1 MRDENLAFVFYINF
15 LYICFKFNFK
25 LMQRV
30 YNILVSLFGESK
42 QGGYTKGTTQ
52 YQFNCPYCADE
63 KGGID
68 NKYNLEIS
76 FAIGK
81 YHCWACNSSGPISRL
96 IKSRGGKELIIEYF
110 SIINDIKETQYFDL
124 NLFKDTEEFFEEK
137 YLKLP
142 KTFRKIDLN
151 KCRNNAL
158 IKLLNN
164 RKISQ
169 DIIDYYN
176 IGVTTWDEDDWSWRD
191 RIIIPSYNAVGD
203 LNYYVGRSFKETDK
217 RNKYKN
223 CDVDKYKIVIH
234 EDKIQ
239 WDADIFLVEGIID
252 CIYYS
257 NCISML
263 GKSLNKTSEL
273 YSKLYEK
280 ANAKIII
287 VLDGDTTD
295 KEIKKIYNTL
305 NIGRL
310 RGRIRYIRLGSDEL
324 PWKDFGE
331 AYEELGREGIIKCM
345 KQVENFSEIELLM

>member
-1 MRDENLAFVFYINF
+1 
-15 LYICFKFNFK
+15 
-25 LMQRV
+25 MQRI
-30 YNILVSLFGESK
+30 YNILVSIFGESK
-42 QGGYTKGTTQ
+42 QGGYINGTTQ

-76 FAIGK
+76 FSLGK
-81 YHCWACNSSGPISRL
+81 YHCWSCNHSGPISRL
-96 IKSRGGKELIIEYF
+96 IKSRGGKELSIEYF
-110 SIINDIKETQYFDL
+110 SIINDIKETRYFDL
-124 NLFKDTEEFFEEK
+124 NLFKDVEDLSDSG

-142 KTFRKIDLN
+142 KTFKKINLNTCRNKALINFLNSRKIN
-151 KCRNNAL
+151 
-158 IKLLNN
+158 
-164 RKISQ
+164 Q
-169 DIIDYYN
+169 DINDYYN

-191 RIIIPSYNAVGD
+191 RVVIPSYNSFGE

-223 CDVDKYKIVIH
+223 CDVDKYRIVVH

-239 WDADIFLVEGIID
+239 WDANIYLVEGIID
-252 CIYYS
+252 CIYYN

-263 GKSLNKTSEL
+263 GKTINSESEL
-273 YSKLYEK
+273 FMKLYEK

-295 KEIKKIYNTL
+295 KEIKRIYKTL

-310 RGRIRYIRLGSDEL
+310 RGKIRYIKLGTEKL

-331 AYEELGREGIIKCM
+331 VYEELGKNGIIKCL
-345 KQVENFSEIELLM
+345 KDLNDFSEIELLI